1 METAWTA
8 SSTTEAIQ
16 HAITQGA
23 MTEAY
28 QANHQEVIA
37 A

>member
-16 HAITQGA
+16 HAITEGVS
-23 MTEAY
+23 ELWISY
-28 QANHQEVIA
+28 QMRSPNS
-37 A
+37 